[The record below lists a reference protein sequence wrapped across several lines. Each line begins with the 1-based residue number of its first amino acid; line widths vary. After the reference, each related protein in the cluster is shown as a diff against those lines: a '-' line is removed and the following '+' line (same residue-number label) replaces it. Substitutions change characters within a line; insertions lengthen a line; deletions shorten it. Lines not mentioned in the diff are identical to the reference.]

1 MCLLASHRL
10 ACPRAAVA
18 VVAEVAT
25 VAVIATVVETSAE
38 AARGQ
43 VVAVVEATQ
52 VAAGAVQAA
61 GFSADKLRLPLK
73 VQTSIKKQL

>member
-1 MCLLASHRL
+1 MCLLAFHRL

-25 VAVIATVVETSAE
+25 VAVIATVVETSVE
-38 AARGQ
+38 VAR
-43 VVAVVEATQ
+43 AQ
-52 VAAGAVQAA
+52 VAAGAGPAV